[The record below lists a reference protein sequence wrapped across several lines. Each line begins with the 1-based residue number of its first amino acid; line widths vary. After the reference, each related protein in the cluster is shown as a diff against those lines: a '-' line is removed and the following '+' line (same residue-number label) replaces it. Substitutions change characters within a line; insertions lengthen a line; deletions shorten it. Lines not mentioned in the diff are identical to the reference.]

1 MSLMLMMYYFIERM
15 DSGMLKNKNQILL
28 KDKMI
33 KITKPFKEL
42 ILLKEKIG
50 TISQLKTIIQ
60 SSPLHFKFGFN
71 FYNYYDVIFEY
82 ENEKITW
89 KAISCKKDEEEI
101 TNNKLYN
108 PMESQEIVNDIDNIL
123 KLTIPQKYLQTLNGN
138 NYETFEKRLDY
149 ITVSSKQEF
158 SELKRAEQN
167 DNFKTTDE
175 CLNFMIEEVKKAF
188 GSDAENFK
196 IIDNYDYHGWH
207 INFTFEAYKSF
218 TVKIHHELA
227 DGAQIVIGSDEQI
240 RNGNYE
246 HWFNIPMSAN
256 DFGRLTAKEFLAQL
270 KQNLE
275 LRLNRY

>member
-1 MSLMLMMYYFIERM
+1 
-15 DSGMLKNKNQILL
+15 MLKNKQFRTSFTE
-28 KDKMI
+28 KMI
-33 KITKPFKEL
+33 AITKPIKE
-42 ILLKEKIG
+42 IIMSEKKIG
-50 TISQLKTIIQ
+50 NISKLKKIKTAA
-60 SSPLHFKFGFN
+60 PLH
-71 FYNYYDVIFEY
+71 NYYDVIFEY
-82 ENEKITW
+82 KNERLTW

-123 KLTIPQKYLQTLNGN
+123 KLTIPQKYLQTLNGK
-138 NYETFEKRLDY
+138 NYESFEKRLDY
-149 ITVSSKQEF
+149 ITVSSKEEF

-175 CLNFMIEEVKKAF
+175 CLDFMIEEVKKAF
-188 GSDAENFK
+188 GSDAGKFK

-207 INFTFEAYKSF
+207 INFTFEAY
-218 TVKIHHELA
+218 
-227 DGAQIVIGSDEQI
+227 QIVIGSDEQI

-275 LRLNRY
+275 LRLNKS

>member
-1 MSLMLMMYYFIERM
+1 M
-15 DSGMLKNKNQILL
+15 DSGMSLQNENDLE
-28 KDKMI
+28 DKI
-33 KITKPFKEL
+33 FDE
-42 ILLKEKIG
+42 
-50 TISQLKTIIQ
+50 TINPIVDPIYDIICKSSIRGIMSNVKQLVDI
-60 SSPLHFKFGFN
+60 SPVKFKFGFN

-82 ENEKITW
+82 KNEKITW

-123 KLTIPQKYLQTLNGN
+123 KLTIPQKYLQVLNGK
-138 NYETFEKRLDY
+138 NYESFEKRLDY

-175 CLNFMIEEVKKAF
+175 CLDFMIEEVKKAF
-188 GSDAENFK
+188 GSDAENFQ

-227 DGAQIVIGSDEQI
+227 DGAQIVIGSEEQI
-240 RNGNYE
+240 RNGDYE

>member
-1 MSLMLMMYYFIERM
+1 
-15 DSGMLKNKNQILL
+15 MLKKKLILL

-82 ENEKITW
+82 KDEKITW
-89 KAISCKKDEEEI
+89 KAFSCKKGEDI
-101 TNNKLYN
+101 LTNNTIYN
-108 PMESQEIVNDIDNIL
+108 PNESEKIVADINEIIQSN
-123 KLTIPQKYLQTLNGN
+123 IPQKYLKDIFGK
-138 NYETFEKRLDY
+138 NYESFEKRLDY
-149 ITVSSKQEF
+149 ITVSSKEEF

-175 CLNFMIEEVKKAF
+175 CLNFMIEEVQKIF

>member
-1 MSLMLMMYYFIERM
+1 MSLQNENELE
-15 DSGMLKNKNQILL
+15 
-28 KDKMI
+28 DKI
-33 KITKPFKEL
+33 FDE
-42 ILLKEKIG
+42 
-50 TISQLKTIIQ
+50 TIDPIVDPIYDIICKSSIRGIMSNVKQLVDI
-60 SSPLHFKFGFN
+60 SPVKFKFGFK

-89 KAISCKKDEEEI
+89 KAISCKKGEKEI

-123 KLTIPQKYLQTLNGN
+123 KLKIPQKYLQTLNGS

-158 SELKRAEQN
+158 SELKGAEKN

-175 CLNFMIEEVKKAF
+175 CLDFMIEEVKKAF
-188 GSDAENFK
+188 GSDAENFQ

-218 TVKIHHELA
+218 TVKIIHELE

-240 RNGNYE
+240 RNGDME
-246 HWFNIPMSAN
+246 HYFNIPMSAK
-256 DFGRLTAKEFLAQL
+256 DFGRLTAEEFLAQL
-270 KQNLE
+270 KQNIE
-275 LRLNRY
+275 LRGEIPSVD

>member
-1 MSLMLMMYYFIERM
+1 
-15 DSGMLKNKNQILL
+15 MLKNKQFRTSFTE
-28 KDKMI
+28 KMI
-33 KITKPFKEL
+33 AITKPIKE
-42 ILLKEKIG
+42 IIMSEKKIG
-50 TISQLKTIIQ
+50 NISKLKKIKTAA
-60 SSPLHFKFGFN
+60 PLHFVFGFS
-71 FYNYYDVIFEY
+71 FYNYYDVLFDY
-82 ENEKITW
+82 KDEKLTW
-89 KAISCKKDEEEI
+89 KAISCKKNEKVI
-101 TNNKLYN
+101 TNHKSYD
-108 PMESQEIVNDIDNIL
+108 PMESQKIVDNIDQLL
-123 KLTIPQKYLQTLNGN
+123 KSHIPPRYLSAMQGK
-138 NYETFEKRLDY
+138 NYENFERRTDY
-149 ITVSSKQEF
+149 ITVNSKKEYN
-158 SELKRAEQN
+158 ELKHNDIN

-175 CLNFMIEEVKKAF
+175 CLDFMIEEVKKAF

-270 KQNLE
+270 KENLE
-275 LRLNRY
+275 LRLNKY

>member
-1 MSLMLMMYYFIERM
+1 
-15 DSGMLKNKNQILL
+15 MLKKKLILL

-33 KITKPFKEL
+33 KITKPLKEL

-50 TISQLKTIIQ
+50 TISQLLTIIQ

-82 ENEKITW
+82 KDEKITW
-89 KAISCKKDEEEI
+89 KAFSCKKNEDI
-101 TNNKLYN
+101 LTNNTIYN
-108 PMESQEIVNDIDNIL
+108 PNESEKIVADINEIIQSN
-123 KLTIPQKYLQTLNGN
+123 IPQKYLKDIFGK
-138 NYETFEKRLDY
+138 NYESFEKRLDY

-158 SELKRAEQN
+158 NELKRAEKN

-175 CLNFMIEEVKKAF
+175 CLDFMIEEVKKAF

-256 DFGRLTAKEFLAQL
+256 DFGRLTAKEFLVQL

-275 LRLNRY
+275 LRLN

>member
-1 MSLMLMMYYFIERM
+1 MSNVKQLV
-15 DSGMLKNKNQILL
+15 D
-28 KDKMI
+28 
-33 KITKPFKEL
+33 
-42 ILLKEKIG
+42 
-50 TISQLKTIIQ
+50 ISPVK
-60 SSPLHFKFGFN
+60 FKFGFK

-89 KAISCKKDEEEI
+89 KAISCKKGEEEI
-101 TNNKLYN
+101 TNNKL
-108 PMESQEIVNDIDNIL
+108 L
-123 KLTIPQKYLQTLNGN
+123 KLKIPQKYLQTLNGN

-158 SELKRAEQN
+158 SELKGAEKN

-175 CLNFMIEEVKKAF
+175 CLDFMIEEVKKAF

-218 TVKIHHELA
+218 TVKIIHELE

-256 DFGRLTAKEFLAQL
+256 DFGRLTAKEFLVQL

-275 LRLNRY
+275 LRLNKY

>member
-1 MSLMLMMYYFIERM
+1 MMRIGSGMSLNENFKKKIEISRLVINPILDNLNEELINKKKEAFFTNAQCITSLKPLEFYFGFCFYNFFNVIFKYKNDSLTWTAYSCIKKASPIHSVKEYKPYDYLLIIE
-15 DSGMLKNKNQILL
+15 DIENTLKSLIPEKY
-28 KDKMI
+28 
-33 KITKPFKEL
+33 FKEM
-42 ILLKEKIG
+42 KSDNY
-50 TISQLKTIIQ
+50 IS
-60 SSPLHFKFGFN
+60 
-71 FYNYYDVIFEY
+71 YNTRLNYLFF
-82 ENEKITW
+82 
-89 KAISCKKDEEEI
+89 SKDE
-101 TNNKLYN
+101 YN
-108 PMESQEIVNDIDNIL
+108 
-123 KLTIPQKYLQTLNGN
+123 
-138 NYETFEKRLDY
+138 
-149 ITVSSKQEF
+149 
-158 SELKRAEQN
+158 ELKRNENN

-175 CLNFMIEEVKKAF
+175 CLDFMIEEVKKAF

-227 DGAQIVIGSDEQI
+227 DGAQIVIGSEEQI
-240 RNGNYE
+240 RNGDYE

>member
-1 MSLMLMMYYFIERM
+1 MVF
-15 DSGMLKNKNQILL
+15 GMLKNKNQITL
-28 KDKMI
+28 KDEMI
-33 KITKPFKEL
+33 NITKPLKEIIVL
-42 ILLKEKIG
+42 QEKIG
-50 TISQLKTIIQ
+50 TISQLKTVIQ
-60 SSPLHFKFGFN
+60 SSPLHFKFGFK

-89 KAISCKKDEEEI
+89 KAISCKKGEEEI

-123 KLTIPQKYLQTLNGN
+123 KLKIPQKYLQTLNGN

-158 SELKRAEQN
+158 SELKGAEKN

-175 CLNFMIEEVKKAF
+175 CLDFMIEEVKKAF
-188 GSDAENFK
+188 GTYAENFQ

-207 INFTFEAYKSF
+207 INFIFEAYKSF
-218 TVKIHHELA
+218 TVKIIHELE

-240 RNGNYE
+240 RNGDMDHY
-246 HWFNIPMSAN
+246 FNIPMSAK
-256 DFGRLTAKEFLAQL
+256 DFGRLTAEEFLAQL
-270 KQNLE
+270 KQNIE
-275 LRLNRY
+275 LRLS

>member
-1 MSLMLMMYYFIERM
+1 M
-15 DSGMLKNKNQILL
+15 DSGMLKNKNQILI

-82 ENEKITW
+82 KNERLTW

-123 KLTIPQKYLQTLNGN
+123 KLTIPQKYLQVLNGK
-138 NYETFEKRLDY
+138 NYESFEKRLDY
-149 ITVSSKQEF
+149 ITVSSKEEF
-158 SELKRAEQN
+158 NELKRAEKN

-175 CLNFMIEEVKKAF
+175 CLDFMIEEVKKAF

-207 INFTFEAYKSF
+207 INFIIMAG
-218 TVKIHHELA
+218 I
-227 DGAQIVIGSDEQI
+227 
-240 RNGNYE
+240 
-246 HWFNIPMSAN
+246 
-256 DFGRLTAKEFLAQL
+256 
-270 KQNLE
+270 
-275 LRLNRY
+275 

>member
-1 MSLMLMMYYFIERM
+1 MLLQNENELEDKIFDEIIDPIVDNIYDIVCKSAIKGRMSNVKQIIE
-15 DSGMLKNKNQILL
+15 IFPV
-28 KDKMI
+28 
-33 KITKPFKEL
+33 T
-42 ILLKEKIG
+42 
-50 TISQLKTIIQ
+50 
-60 SSPLHFKFGFN
+60 FKFGFN

-82 ENEKITW
+82 KNEKLTW
-89 KAISCKKDEEEI
+89 KAFSCKKTEEEI
-101 TNNKLYN
+101 TNNKFYN

-123 KLTIPQKYLQTLNGN
+123 KWRIPQKYLQVLNGK
-138 NYETFEKRLDY
+138 NYESFEKKLDY

-158 SELKRAEQN
+158 NELKRNKKN
-167 DNFKTTDE
+167 DDFKTTDE
-175 CLNFMIEEVKKAF
+175 CLDFMIDEIKKEF
-188 GSDAENFK
+188 GANADNFS

-207 INFTFEAYKSF
+207 INFTFEAYKTF
-218 TVKIHHELA
+218 TVKIIHELE

-240 RNGNYE
+240 KKGDME

>member
-1 MSLMLMMYYFIERM
+1 MMRM
-15 DSGMLKNKNQILL
+15 DSGMSLNESFKKKIEISRLVINPILDNL
-28 KDKMI
+28 NE
-33 KITKPFKEL
+33 EL
-42 ILLKEKIG
+42 INKKKEAYFTNAQCI
-50 TISQLKTIIQ
+50 TSLN
-60 SSPLHFKFGFN
+60 PLEFYFGFC
-71 FYNYYDVIFEY
+71 FYNFFNVIFCYKNDSLIWTAYSCINKTSPINSDREY
-82 ENEKITW
+82 KTHDYLLLIADIENT
-89 KAISCKKDEEEI
+89 
-101 TNNKLYN
+101 
-108 PMESQEIVNDIDNIL
+108 L
-123 KLTIPQKYLQTLNGN
+123 KPLIPNKYLEEMKSN
-138 NYETFEKRLDY
+138 NYISY
-149 ITVSSKQEF
+149 ITRLNYIFSSKQEF
-158 SELKRAEQN
+158 NELKRAEKN

-275 LRLNRY
+275 LRL

>member
-1 MSLMLMMYYFIERM
+1 MRIG
-15 DSGMLKNKNQILL
+15 SGMLLSENFNKKIELSRQIINPLL
-28 KDKMI
+28 DNLNEELINKKKEAYFTNAQCITSITPLEFYFGFCFFNYFNVIFYFKDDSLNWTAYSCVNKSFPI
-33 KITKPFKEL
+33 HSGRDYKITDYLLIISDIENTLIPFIPNKYFEEMKSDNY
-42 ILLKEKIG
+42 IAY
-50 TISQLKTIIQ
+50 TIRL
-60 SSPLHFKFGFN
+60 N
-71 FYNYYDVIFEY
+71 F
-82 ENEKITW
+82 ITC
-89 KAISCKKDEEEI
+89 SGE
-101 TNNKLYN
+101 
-108 PMESQEIVNDIDNIL
+108 
-123 KLTIPQKYLQTLNGN
+123 
-138 NYETFEKRLDY
+138 
-149 ITVSSKQEF
+149 EF

-175 CLNFMIEEVKKAF
+175 CLDFMIEEVKKAF

-275 LRLNRY
+275 LRLNKY

>member
-1 MSLMLMMYYFIERM
+1 MPLQNENELEDKIFDETIDPIVNPIYDIICKSSIRGIMSNVKQLV
-15 DSGMLKNKNQILL
+15 D
-28 KDKMI
+28 
-33 KITKPFKEL
+33 
-42 ILLKEKIG
+42 
-50 TISQLKTIIQ
+50 ISPVK
-60 SSPLHFKFGFN
+60 FKFGFN

-89 KAISCKKDEEEI
+89 KAFSCKKNEDI
-101 TNNKLYN
+101 LTNNTIYN
-108 PMESQEIVNDIDNIL
+108 PNESEKIVADINEIIQSN
-123 KLTIPQKYLQTLNGN
+123 IPQKYLKDIFGK
-138 NYETFEKRLDY
+138 NYESFEKRLDY

-158 SELKRAEQN
+158 NELKRAEKN

-175 CLNFMIEEVKKAF
+175 CLDFMIEEVKKAF

-207 INFTFEAYKSF
+207 INFTFEAYKTF

>member
-1 MSLMLMMYYFIERM
+1 M
-15 DSGMLKNKNQILL
+15 DSGMLKNKNQILI

-82 ENEKITW
+82 KNERLTW

-123 KLTIPQKYLQTLNGN
+123 KLKIPQKYLQTLNGN

-149 ITVSSKQEF
+149 ITVSSKEEF
-158 SELKRAEQN
+158 NELKRAEKN

-175 CLNFMIEEVKKAF
+175 CLDFMIEEVKKAF

-218 TVKIHHELA
+218 TVKIHHELT

-275 LRLNRY
+275 FRLNKY